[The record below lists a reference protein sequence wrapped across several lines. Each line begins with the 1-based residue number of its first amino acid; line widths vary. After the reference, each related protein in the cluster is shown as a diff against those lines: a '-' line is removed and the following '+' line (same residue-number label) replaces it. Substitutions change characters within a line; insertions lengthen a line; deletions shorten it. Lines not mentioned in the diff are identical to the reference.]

1 MAMSIQEFYKLSEGE
16 KAAHVINNG
25 RQLTGCQNGSLFAI
39 LFSVDDFL
47 VEVSYNREKNQI
59 VDIDVIEDSDVL
71 DQYIDAG
78 LPK

>member
-1 MAMSIQEFYKLSEGE
+1 MTIQDFYQLPEGE

-25 RQLTGCQNGSLFAI
+25 RQITGRQNGRLFAI

-47 VEVSYNREKNQI
+47 VEVSYDKEKNQI

>member
-1 MAMSIQEFYKLSEGE
+1 MTIQDFYQLPEGE
-16 KAAHVINNG
+16 KAAYVIIHGSKSTGRQNG
-25 RQLTGCQNGSLFAI
+25 RLFAI

-47 VEVSYNREKNQI
+47 VEVSYDKEKNQI